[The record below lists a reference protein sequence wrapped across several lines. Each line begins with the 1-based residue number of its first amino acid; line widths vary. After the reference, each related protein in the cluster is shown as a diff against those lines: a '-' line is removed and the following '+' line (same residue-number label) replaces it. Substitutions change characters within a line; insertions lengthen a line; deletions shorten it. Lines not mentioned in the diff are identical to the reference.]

1 MGEVARSAILRAEDV
16 GVAVPVGRGWLEVVR
31 GVHLELHSGETHVL
45 VGESGSGKSMTAR
58 AMLGLAPPGARLR
71 GSVRFDGAPLLD
83 MEPAALTRIRGRDI
97 GWIPQDPSAALDPLR
112 RVGPQIAEVIR
123 VHERPVSRKAARSR
137 AHELLRTVG
146 FNHPTVT
153 ARSHPH
159 TLSGGMRQRA
169 AIAVAIACRPK
180 ILIADEPTT
189 ALDVTL
195 QAQIL
200 DLLADLRREIGMAV
214 LLVTHDIGVAREA
227 GDRVSVMYAGELV
240 ESGPARRVL
249 DDPRHPYLRA
259 LLAAEPGLDT
269 PRGELRALPGQPPEF
284 DALPAGCSFGPRC
297 QHVHDRCQQ
306 APVLAPADPSRAVAC
321 HLVATVPS
329 SSTANGRREQ

>member
-1 MGEVARSAILRAEDV
+1 MPEVTQSPILRAEDV
-16 GVAVPVGRGWLEVVR
+16 GVAVPAGRGWLEVVR
-31 GVHLELHSGETHVL
+31 GVDLELHSGETHVL

-83 MEPAALTRIRGRDI
+83 MAPAALSRIRGRDI

-123 VHERPVSRKAARSR
+123 VHERPVSRRAARSR
-137 AHELLRTVG
+137 AHELLRLVG
-146 FNHPTVT
+146 FDHPAVT

-169 AIAVAIACRPK
+169 AIAVAVACRPR

-200 DLLADLRREIGMAV
+200 DLLADLGREIGMAV

-259 LLAAEPGLDT
+259 LLAAEPDLDT
-269 PRGELRALPGQPPEF
+269 PRGELRALPGQPPQF
-284 DALPAGCSFGPRC
+284 DALPVGCSFGPRC
-297 QHVHDRCQQ
+297 EHVHDRCRQ
-306 APVLAPADPSRAVAC
+306 APELAPVGPGRAVAC
-321 HLVATVPS
+321 HLFAPVPS
-329 SSTANGRREQ
+329 STVHPDREK

>member
-1 MGEVARSAILRAEDV
+1 MPEVAQPPILRAEDV

-31 GVHLELHSGETHVL
+31 GVDLELHSGETHVL

-71 GSVRFDGAPLLD
+71 GAVRFDGEPLLD
-83 MEPAALTRIRGRDI
+83 MAPAALSRIRGRDI

-123 VHERPVSRKAARSR
+123 VHERQVSRTAARGR
-137 AHELLRTVG
+137 AHELLRLVG
-146 FNHPTVT
+146 FNDPAA

-169 AIAVAIACRPK
+169 AIAVAIACRPR

-240 ESGPARRVL
+240 ETGPARRVL

-259 LLAAEPGLDT
+259 LLAAEPDLDT
-269 PRGELRALPGQPPEF
+269 PRGELRALPGQPPQF
-284 DALPAGCSFGPRC
+284 DALPAGCSFSPRC
-297 QHVHDRCQQ
+297 EHIHARCQQ
-306 APVLAPADPSRAVAC
+306 APALVPADPGRAVAC
-321 HLVATVPS
+321 HLITPAPS
-329 SSTANGRREQ
+329 SSTVHGHREQ

>member
-1 MGEVARSAILRAEDV
+1 MPEAARSPILRAEDV
-16 GVAVPVGRGWLEVVR
+16 GVAVPARRGWLEVVR
-31 GVHLELHSGETHVL
+31 GVDLELHAGETHVL

-71 GSVRFDGAPLLD
+71 GDVRFDGAPLLD
-83 MEPAALTRIRGRDI
+83 MAPAALSRIRGGDI

-123 VHERPVSRKAARSR
+123 VHERPVSRKAARGR
-137 AHELLRTVG
+137 AHELLRLVG

-169 AIAVAIACRPK
+169 AIAVAIACRPR

-240 ESGPARRVL
+240 ETGSALQVL
-249 DDPRHPYLRA
+249 DDPGHPYLRA

-269 PRGELRALPGQPPEF
+269 PRGELRALPGQPPGF
-284 DALPAGCSFGPRC
+284 DALPAGCSFSPRC
-297 QHVHDRCQQ
+297 GHVHDRCRQ
-306 APVLAPADPSRAVAC
+306 APELAPAGSGRAVAC
-321 HLVATVPS
+321 HLLAPAPS
-329 SSTANGRREQ
+329 SNTACPDREK